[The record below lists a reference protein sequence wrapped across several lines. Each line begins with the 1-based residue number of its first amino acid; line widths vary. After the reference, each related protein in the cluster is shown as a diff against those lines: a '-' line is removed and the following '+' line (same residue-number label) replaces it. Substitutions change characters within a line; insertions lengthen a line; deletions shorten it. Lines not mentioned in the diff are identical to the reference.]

1 MMNPMLNQ
9 HDAKVF
15 LNFLLNSALET
26 FDELGYSADVKDQ
39 FVDTFRKK
47 IKLEAERI
55 QNGN

>member
-26 FDELGYSADVKDQ
+26 FDELGYSADVNQ